1 MREKKPENKS
11 ITSNRSSKS
20 KKKIKKKW
28 LAIWKEAQAFKNH

>member
-20 KKKIKKKW
+20 KKKW
-28 LAIWKEAQAFKNH
+28 LAIWKEA